1 MNGMVC
7 RLTDLIL
14 DSIINIR
21 RELKFFED
29 VASRYALNISVP
41 PGEESQGVK
50 LYRSLFFGTA
60 EGVEAG
66 SVSMVEALVVLWGTE
81 KVCLP
86 LPLPPTFPLLFTWV
100 WVLAF
105 C

>member
-29 VASRYALNISVP
+29 VASRYALNITVP
-41 PGEESQGVK
+41 PGEESQGVE

-60 EGVEAG
+60 EGVEAD
-66 SVSMVEALVVLWGTE
+66 SVSILEGMVVLWGTE
-81 KVCLP
+81 KVLIPNFLLP
-86 LPLPPTFPLLFTWV
+86 FLICSDLD
-100 WVLAF
+100 
-105 C
+105 